1 MSDIERKAMNIN
13 LNNFSNKKYT
23 WIIVLITFI
32 IYGNSINNEYAL
44 DDNIV
49 VEGNQMVAKGISG
62 IPEIITSRYSTDKKQ
77 SYDYRPMVLISF
89 AIEKQLFSG
98 LPEKQTLKEKKAKN
112 KLTQA
117 NISHFINVLLYALLC
132 VVLFKFLVKI
142 LENYNILFSFL
153 ITLVFL
159 IHPLHTEVVCS
170 LKNRDEMLMM
180 IGMLLSIN
188 YFINYAKT
196 NELKHLG
203 LGVVFTLFAL
213 FSKNNAMALIALVP
227 VFLYF
232 VKVKPKYIIVG
243 YLLMIVLYVGFN
255 SFQKVILPSTQV
267 RIFEYFENPLMHED
281 WSMKRISA
289 ALYCSWFYLKM
300 LIFPKDLSFYY
311 GYNQIPIATW
321 DFWQVWA
328 SLLFYGSLGIYG
340 LFAFIKRK
348 IEGLAIVL
356 WIGLM
361 MGVNNSLILLPG
373 IVADRFAFA
382 FSLGFSMLVVWI
394 ILKLFKVELTKD
406 LNKISLPNGAVVS
419 ILVVFVVYSG
429 RTIARNPDWHDY
441 MTLYSN
447 DLEHLNESAKAHALL
462 ANTLYPMVIKEIQQN
477 PSSPQIAKDV
487 QLLIYH
493 FKESVR
499 IDSTY
504 ATSLNN
510 LGSVYVNYIRDYN
523 QAINYCKK
531 AIVYNPNYIEAH
543 FNIAYSYSAINNFDS
558 AYFYGKRLIEIDPDY
573 LKTYELLN
581 GLLSKHNKIN
591 EGINDLILLANK
603 SKKPKNIYV
612 SLANLSSLNANGNYS
627 KSIEYFE
634 KAYQLDKSDKVLCNH
649 LAKLYQFMGDNQKA
663 NNYINNCK

>member
-1 MSDIERKAMNIN
+1 MVIN
-13 LNNFSNKKYT
+13 LESFSVKKYS
-23 WIIVLITFI
+23 WLLIILTFI

-77 SYDYRPMVLISF
+77 SYDYRPLVLISF
-89 AIEKQLFSG
+89 AIEKQLFSS

-117 NISHFINVLLYALLC
+117 NVSHFINVLLYALLC

-142 LENYNILFSFL
+142 LENYNTLFSFL

-180 IGMLLSIN
+180 IGMLFSIN
-188 YFINYAKT
+188 YFVNYART
-196 NELKHLG
+196 NEWKHL
-203 LGVVFTLFAL
+203 VFGIVFSLVAL

-227 VFLYF
+227 LFLYF
-232 VKVKPKYIIVG
+232 VKVKPKYIITS

-255 SFQKVILPSTQV
+255 NFQKVILPSTQV
-267 RIFEYFENPLMHED
+267 RVFEYFENPLMHED

-328 SLLFYGSLGIYG
+328 SLLFYCSLGIYG
-340 LFAFIKRK
+340 FFAFIKRR

-356 WIGLM
+356 WVGLM
-361 MGVNNSLILLPG
+361 MGVNNFLILLPG

-394 ILKLFKVELTKD
+394 ILKLFKVELSKD
-406 LNKISLPNGAVVS
+406 LNKINLPNGA
-419 ILVVFVVYSG
+419 ILTILAVFVVYSG

-447 DLEHLNESAKAHALL
+447 DLEHLNESAKAHALF

-487 QLLIYH
+487 QSLIYH

-510 LGSVYVNYIRDYN
+510 LGSVYLNYIRDYN
-523 QAINYCKK
+523 QAIDYCKK
-531 AIVYNPNYIEAH
+531 AIIYSPNYLEAH
-543 FNIAYSYSAINNFDS
+543 FNVTYSYIQLNNTDS
-558 AYFYGKRLIEIDPDY
+558 AYNYALQVVEIDPDY
-573 LKTYELLN
+573 VKIYELLN
-581 GLLSKHNKIN
+581 QFLAKNSLVEK
-591 EGINDLILLANK
+591 GIADLIILAER

-634 KAYQLDKSDKVLCNH
+634 KAYQIDKSDKVLCNH
-649 LAKLYQFMGDNQKA
+649 IAKLYQFMGDNQKA
-663 NNYINNCK
+663 NDYINNCK